1 MKNFFPIFVLM
12 LAMFSIQSGASL
24 AKMLFP
30 IVGSIGTTTL
40 RLFFATLILG
50 LFWRPWR
57 TTILRKE
64 IKLLVYYG
72 MSLGFMNFL
81 FYLAIERIP
90 LGIAVAIEFIGP
102 LTLAVM
108 SSKKLLDYLWALL
121 AAIGI
126 LLILPIAE
134 LSSPIDPV
142 GILFAFGAAICWA
155 LYIISGQ
162 KAGKHLSAG
171 VVTSYGMLIATICV
185 LPFGIISSGPAL
197 LNFSLLPLA
206 LGVALFSSAI
216 PYSLEMYALKNMP
229 RKEFGILMSLEP
241 AFAAMSGFF
250 FLHESLN
257 IVQWM
262 AIVLIMVSSVG
273 VSLTQGGSK

>member
-57 TTILRKE
+57 TSIHRKE

-142 GILFAFGAAICWA
+142 GVLFAFGAAICWA
-155 LYIISGQ
+155 LYIIAGQ

-262 AIVLIMVSSVG
+262 AIFLIMVSSVG